1 MLVSSSTWDF
11 VLVSDS
17 GSGAEVAASSF
28 LVFSALVALL
38 VLGVLSSGFGRR
50 QGLRVRCDDWCAR
63 LGDGGVG
70 GTIEVWIEVVESLH
84 PVVLHERFKVA
95 VEEEVQQMRVLDF
108 GEAIEFL
115 ELCQWCPEPCTGS

>member
-17 GSGAEVAASSF
+17 GSGAEVAAFSFF
-28 LVFSALVALL
+28 LVFSAALL
-38 VLGVLSSGFGRR
+38 RWLRFLFFVFFLPASADDRGFES
-50 QGLRVRCDDWCAR
+50 
-63 LGDGGVG
+63 GVG

-84 PVVLHERFKVA
+84 PVVLHEGFKVA

-115 ELCQWCPEPCTGS
+115 ELCQWCPQPCTGF